1 MALSAATK
9 LSDPAVSGHPGPALP
24 PQCMHEGHSGHS
36 MSLRA
41 FIELLSARGEMKRIS
56 QPVDWKIELG
66 EITRNHRGPLLFENI
81 RDYPGQRVF
90 TNGLGNFSS
99 TALALGL
106 QPEKGRKRVIE
117 EVRRRLEN
125 PLKPMMVDS
134 GPVMENVIEGPDINL
149 LDFPSPHWSRYDAGR
164 YIGTWHANVTRDP
177 ETGCRNVGV
186 YRMQLLGPKQTTV
199 STSVKSH
206 LGRQFAK
213 AERKGQP
220 LEMAMVIG
228 APEPVVMAA
237 GSGYPAGCDE
247 YDLAGAIGGSAVP
260 LVKCRTVDLEVPAE
274 SEIVLEG
281 TLQPGARVH
290 DGPYFDYAG
299 APTENPGAY
308 VFDVKCVMFRNRPIF
323 RGAAVGHPAAED
335 QQLFA
340 LLAEFGLFDFHDS
353 RPRHWIQAGLIE
365 RRLFR
370 LFQSAGRAH
379 PPAFLRKIM
388 KRSPVVI
395 TQHGHTDQGA
405 GR

>member
-1 MALSAATK
+1 MALSAGAK
-9 LSDPAVSGHPGPALP
+9 LSEPAIGAHPDPVRTPRRVPEGQFGHA
-24 PQCMHEGHSGHS
+24 

-41 FIELLSARGEMKRIS
+41 FVDLLSKRGELKRIS

-66 EITRNHRGPLLFENI
+66 EITRSHREPLLFENI

-106 QPEKGRKRVIE
+106 RPERGRKPVIA
-117 EVRRRLEN
+117 EVRRRVET
-125 PLKPMMVDS
+125 PVKPVMVDD
-134 GPVMENVIEGPDINL
+134 GPVMENVIEGPAINL
-149 LDFPSPHWSRYDAGR
+149 FDFPVPQWSRHDAGR

-186 YRMQLLGPKQTTV
+186 YRMQLLGPRQTTV
-199 STSVKSH
+199 STSSASH
-206 LGRQFAK
+206 LGRHFAQ

-220 LEMAMVIG
+220 LEMAVVIG

-237 GSGYPAGCDE
+237 GSGYPAGLDE
-247 YDLAGAIGGSAVP
+247 YDLAGSLCGSGVP
-260 LVKCRTVDLEVPAE
+260 LVRCKTVDLEVPAE
-274 SEIVLEG
+274 SEIVIEG
-281 TLQPGARVH
+281 HLQPGARVH
-290 DGPYFDYAG
+290 DGPYLDYAG
-299 APTENPGAY
+299 IPNENPSAY
-308 VFDVKCVMFRNRPIF
+308 LFEATRVMFRNRPVF

-353 RPRHWIQAGLIE
+353 RPRHWIQTGLIE

-379 PPAFLRKIM
+379 APAFLRKRM
-388 KRSPVVI
+388 KRSTPNP
-395 TQHGHTDQGA
+395 
-405 GR
+405 